1 MFPRAVK
8 FRDKVEWCMPEAG
21 GSGEWGASCL
31 MGKVSV
37 LHDENREIGWITK
50 WKSWKLLTRTLKNGE
65 NH

>member
-37 LHDENREIGWITK
+37 LHDENREIG
-50 WKSWKLLTRTLKNGE
+50 
-65 NH
+65 